1 MAFRV
6 LNWASRSVLVNSVPS
21 ASTTVKSSVVR
32 RSQVAESAFATASS
46 RARMASRSSAGTC
59 AAIAVGRRH
68 DNVNATRNIRALDI
82 LSLRFVLRPNG
93 VRLSCAAL
101 LWFSQLQFYYD
112 GRRQLQPLVRLRTN
126 RWS

>member
-1 MAFRV
+1 MAFWV
-6 LNWASRSVLVNSVPS
+6 LNWASRSLLVNSVPS

-46 RARMASRSSAGTC
+46 RARMASRRSAGTC
-59 AAIAVGRRH
+59 AAIAVGTRH

-93 VRLSCAAL
+93 VRLSCGAEREY
-101 LWFSQLQFYYD
+101 SQIEFYH
-112 GRRQLQPLVRLRTN
+112 R
-126 RWS
+126 